1 MTMAS
6 PRLKP
11 WQRGR
16 SRNTGD
22 MPCVHSVDWM
32 VGRLVETRFHLTLT
46 KTLALAL
53 ALAPIGL
60 CALEWRFTLDVES
73 SKARVRDGD
82 VLVGVL
88 PF

>member
-1 MTMAS
+1 MAP

-22 MPCVHSVDWM
+22 MPYVHSVDWM

-53 ALAPIGL
+53 ALAPIGPGPSPGPDWPL
-60 CALEWRFTLDVES
+60 RPRVEVHS
-73 SKARVRDGD
+73 GC
-82 VLVGVL
+82 
-88 PF
+88 